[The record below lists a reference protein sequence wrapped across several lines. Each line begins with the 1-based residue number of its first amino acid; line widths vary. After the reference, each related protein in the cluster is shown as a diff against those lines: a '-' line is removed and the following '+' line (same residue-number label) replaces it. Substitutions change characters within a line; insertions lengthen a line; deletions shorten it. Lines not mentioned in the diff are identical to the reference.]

1 MKRAFL
7 FISVSKYPQLK
18 MNCNHCSVKCQ
29 KSGKQRNGTQK
40 WFCKFCARYQQEK
53 YRNKAYQ
60 FEIDQEIR
68 KHIKE
73 GCGTR
78 SISRLLGISV
88 NTVTK
93 RILSISK
100 SVEKPSVSIGKTY
113 EMDELQ
119 TYVKRKS
126 RLIWI
131 AYAIRKDT
139 REVVDFK
146 VGRRN
151 NKTLGKVIDTL
162 TLSSATRIYTDKLN
176 IYKNLIDKTI
186 HKVKN
191 RGINYIERKNLTL
204 RTHLKRLNRKTICY
218 SKSINMLIACL
229 KIYFWG

>member
-1 MKRAFL
+1 MSQSIWFK
-7 FISVSKYPQLK
+7 
-18 MNCNHCSVKCQ
+18 VKCNYCSSNCQ
-29 KSGKQRNGTQK
+29 KAGTQRNGVQK
-40 WFCKFCARYQQEK
+40 WHCKHCSRYQQKEYK
-53 YRNKAYQ
+53 NKAYQ
-60 FEIDQEIR
+60 SKTNLEIKR
-68 KHIKE
+68 HVKE

-78 SISRLLGISV
+78 SISRLLEISA

-100 SVEKPSVSIGKTY
+100 EIEKPALSMGKEY

-119 TYVKRKS
+119 TYISKKS

-139 REVVDFK
+139 REVVDFQ

-151 NKTLGKVIDTL
+151 NKTLGKVINTL
-162 TLSSATRIYTDKLN
+162 GLSTAKNIYTDKLN
-176 IYKNLIDKTI
+176 IYKKLIDKAI

-218 SKSINMLIACL
+218 SKSVIMLTACL